1 METVRTKVLAEALG
15 ISRKSVLE
23 KAKKDGWA
31 FIQQGNSVCF
41 VENRLP
47 ADVRF
52 AVAVYK
58 SGSPAKV
65 PESEKKEGRL
75 YSGDAFLNAGENA
88 QSTAQWR
95 AALIREFNNSGMNV
109 QAFVEVYNGCDAF
122 AVLKEKLGEISQ
134 ATFYRWLK
142 AFKECGASGITP
154 KYGMSR
160 GGAGES
166 LLDEERELLRRF
178 WLKDTQPSAMHA
190 YRLMKA
196 NIPYSKCSYQTALR
210 YLNSLPKATA
220 GFFRGGEGRF
230 ENAFLPHMEQ
240 DILRYRSLDVVVS
253 DHHCLDCV
261 VLYRGELIR
270 PWITTFQ
277 DLRSGKVVGW
287 CPSVKPSSLSIV
299 VAYYMCCMRYGIP
312 QCLLFDNG
320 KDYHAKW
327 LNGKTEHVAVLSP
340 EGIDEEKEVEF
351 KGLFALVGSDVR
363 FTRTYNG
370 KSKARQE
377 RYFRIIGEYLAK
389 EMGSYVGS
397 DSRSRPEEAALMWR
411 GLNGKEKRHDIP
423 TWEEFVQNAEAM
435 IEYINDNIE
444 CTSDYMDGK
453 TRSRVFAECLPPEEE
468 IRHATKEMLQKALVK
483 GEVRQVNRQG
493 VTIGKTNFWSQDLF
507 EFYGRKVRVYISL
520 LDPREV
526 TCFTLD
532 GELICT
538 AKANYFKET
547 GNLEDD
553 IGRLEGAR
561 KRLTQIAVLG
571 SGEMSIAPEYET
583 MVDVAR
589 KAYSGKQ
596 LESVETFLEDGQD
609 ELVKN
614 RTVVPRKFTL
624 RSPLLKGVNTDLK
637 VVQEANNEQ

>member
-1 METVRTKVLAEALG
+1 METVKTKELAEVLG
-15 ISRKSVLE
+15 LSRKGVIE
-23 KAKKDGWA
+23 KARKDGWA
-31 FIQQGNSVCF
+31 FVYKGNSMLF

-52 AVAVYK
+52 AVALYR
-58 SGSPAKV
+58 SGKPV
-65 PESEKKEGRL
+65 PVQKEEKKDARL
-75 YSGDAFLNAGENA
+75 YSGDAFLNAGEKA
-88 QSTAQWR
+88 QGEATWR
-95 AALIREFNNSGMNV
+95 AALIREYNNSGMNV
-109 QAFVEVYNGCDAF
+109 AAFIEVYNGCNAF
-122 AVLKEKLGEISQ
+122 PVLKEKLGEVSQ
-134 ATFYRWLK
+134 ATFYRWIK
-142 AFKECGASGITP
+142 AFKESGASGIVP

-166 LLDEERELLRRF
+166 FLDEERELLRRF

-190 YRLMKA
+190 FRLMKA

-240 DILRYRSLDVVVS
+240 DITRYRSLDVVVS

-277 DLRSGKVVGW
+277 DLRSGKVLGW
-287 CPSVKPSSLSIV
+287 CPCVKPSSLSIV

-312 QCLLFDNG
+312 VCLLFDNG

-327 LNGKTEHVAVLSP
+327 LNGKTETVTVMTP

-397 DSRSRPEEAALMWR
+397 DSRSRPEEAQLMWR
-411 GLNGKEKRHDIP
+411 GINGKEQRHDIP
-423 TWEEFVQNAEAM
+423 TWEDFVQNAEAM
-435 IEYINDNIE
+435 IEYINDQIP
-444 CTSDYMDGK
+444 CSSDYMDGK

-468 IRHATKEMLQKALVK
+468 IRHASKEMLQKALVK

-493 VTIGKTNFWSQDLF
+493 VTIGKVNFYSSDLF
-507 EFYGRKVRVYISL
+507 EFFGRKVRVYINL
-520 LDPREV
+520 LDDREV

-532 GELICT
+532 GDFICT
-538 AKANYFKET
+538 AKADYFKET
-547 GNLEDD
+547 GKLDED
-553 IGRLEGAR
+553 IERLTGER
-561 KRLTQIAVLG
+561 NRLTQIAVLG
-571 SGEMSIAPEYET
+571 SGEMTIAPEYET

-589 KAYSGKQ
+589 RAYTGNQ
-596 LESVETFLEDGQD
+596 LEGVENFLGNSSEMESSKNYKLAAKKSTLKTPFMKGINIG
-609 ELVKN
+609 VK
-614 RTVVPRKFTL
+614 
-624 RSPLLKGVNTDLK
+624 
-637 VVQEANNEQ
+637 EAKNEQ